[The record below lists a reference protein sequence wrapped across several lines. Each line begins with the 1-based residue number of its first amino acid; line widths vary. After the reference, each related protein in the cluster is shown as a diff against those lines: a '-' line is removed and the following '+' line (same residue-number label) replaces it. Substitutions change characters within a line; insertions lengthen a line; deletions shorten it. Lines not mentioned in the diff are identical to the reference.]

1 MKPAKVSVLFLKF
14 HIGITHLTKN
24 NSDKKI
30 LIVDDEVEMRVALE
44 TTLKREGYSLTLA
57 GNGEQA
63 LERLNEDTFDLVLTD
78 IKMPKMN
85 GIDLLKKLKKQ
96 SPKTVAIMMTAYGE
110 IDNAVETMKEG
121 AFDYLLKPFS
131 AEILVATVN
140 RSFLDETSANVRP
153 IRSASETKIISTK
166 TRKIITQNVEM
177 LKLIK
182 FVENI
187 SYSKSTVLIMGD
199 TGTGKEMFSRYIHQ
213 MSPRAQKPFMA
224 VNCAALPEGLLE
236 TELFGHEKGAFT
248 GAIERKDGKFELAH
262 KGTLLLDEVTEMSL
276 PLQAKLLR
284 VLQEHEIDKVGGST
298 PIPVDVR
305 VVATTNRDIKE
316 RIRENQFREDLYYR
330 LNVIPLKLI
339 PLRDR
344 LDDIQPLAEYFIEK
358 HSKNLDKNI
367 SSIATETVAL
377 LKKYS
382 WPGNIRE
389 LENMIER
396 ATLMCQEDTLLPSHL
411 FFDEDEIQ
419 SKRRTESMSQYRGTI
434 HAMEKELIVQTLED
448 VNGNKT
454 KAAENLGISIRTLRN
469 KLAYYKNQPEN

>member
-1 MKPAKVSVLFLKF
+1 MV
-14 HIGITHLTKN
+14 
-24 NSDKKI
+24 
-30 LIVDDEVEMRVALE
+30 VDDEVEMRIALE
-44 TTLKREGYSLTLA
+44 TTLKREGHSITLA
-57 GNGEQA
+57 ENGEQA
-63 LERLNEDTFDLVLTD
+63 LERLSEGAFDLVITD
-78 IKMPKMN
+78 VKMPKMS
-85 GIDLLKKLKKQ
+85 GVELLKALKKKSSQ
-96 SPKTVAIMMTAYGE
+96 AVAIMMTAYGD
-110 IDNAVETMKEG
+110 IDNAVETMKAG

-131 AEILVATVN
+131 AEILIATVN
-140 RSFLDETSANVRP
+140 RAFLDKS
-153 IRSASETKIISTK
+153 STK
-166 TRKIITQNVEM
+166 NEFVRCAPEISKTPDRERRIITQNKQM
-177 LKLIK
+177 LELIK

-187 SYSKSTVLIMGD
+187 SYSKSTILIMGD
-199 TGTGKEMFSRYIHQ
+199 TGTGKEMFARYIHQ

-248 GAIERKDGKFELAH
+248 GAIERKDGKFELAN

-284 VLQEHEIDKVGGST
+284 VLQEHEIDKVGGRT

-344 LDDIQPLAEYFIEK
+344 IDDIQTLAEHFIEK
-358 HSKNLDKNI
+358 HSKGLNKNI
-367 SSIATETVAL
+367 SHIANETIEL

-382 WPGNIRE
+382 WPCNVRE
-389 LENMIER
+389 LENIIER
-396 ATLMCQEDTLLPSHL
+396 ATLMCQENTLLPSHL
-411 FFDEDEIQ
+411 FFDEEEIQ
-419 SKRRTESMSQYRGTI
+419 IKGTHPLGKFKGTI
-434 HAMEKELIVQTLED
+434 YDMEKELITQTLEE

-454 KAAENLGISIRTLRN
+454 KAAENLGISVRTLRN
-469 KLAYYKNQPEN
+469 KLASYKNYVEN

>member
-1 MKPAKVSVLFLKF
+1 M
-14 HIGITHLTKN
+14 TTN
-24 NSDKKI
+24 NSSKNI
-30 LIVDDEVEMRVALE
+30 LVVDDEVEMRIALE
-44 TTLKREGYSLTLA
+44 TTLKREGHSITIA
-57 GNGEQA
+57 ENGKQA
-63 LERLNEDTFDLVLTD
+63 LEKLEEDTFDLVLTD
-78 IKMPKMN
+78 VKMPKIN
-85 GIDLLKKLKKQ
+85 GVELLKALKKKSSQ
-96 SPKTVAIMMTAYGE
+96 TVAIMMTAYGD
-110 IDNAVETMKEG
+110 IDNAVETIKAG

-131 AEILVATVN
+131 AEILIATVN
-140 RSFLDETSANVRP
+140 RAFMDST
-153 IRSASETKIISTK
+153 STK
-166 TRKIITQNVEM
+166 NVLVHPTPTISKTPNRERRIITQNKKM
-177 LKLIK
+177 LELIK

-199 TGTGKEMFSRYIHQ
+199 TGTGKEMFARYIHQ

-236 TELFGHEKGAFT
+236 TELSGHEKGAFT
-248 GAIERKDGKFELAH
+248 GAIERKDGKFELAN

-284 VLQEHEIDKVGGST
+284 VLQEHEIDKVGGSKSV
-298 PIPVDVR
+298 PVDVR

-344 LDDIQPLAEYFIEK
+344 IDDIQTLAEHFIEK
-358 HSKNLDKNI
+358 HTADLNKNI
-367 SSIATETVAL
+367 SHIATETIEL

-382 WPGNIRE
+382 WPGNVRE
-389 LENMIER
+389 LENIIER
-396 ATLMCQEDTLLPSHL
+396 ATLMCHENTLLPSHL
-411 FFDEDEIQ
+411 FFDEEEI
-419 SKRRTESMSQYRGTI
+419 KIETRPLETFKGTI
-434 HAMEKELIVQTLED
+434 HDMEKELITQTLEE

-469 KLAYYKNQPEN
+469 KLASYKNPLKS